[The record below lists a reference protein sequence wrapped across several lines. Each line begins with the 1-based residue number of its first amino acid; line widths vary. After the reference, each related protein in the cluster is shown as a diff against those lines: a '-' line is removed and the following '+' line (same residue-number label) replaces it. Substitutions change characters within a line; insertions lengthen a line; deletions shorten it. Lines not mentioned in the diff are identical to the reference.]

1 MPDCS
6 AALVKVCGA
15 SRKEQMPIRAKGDTG
30 CRLQSATWLWL
41 QRLSMAVG
49 LLHSVICHLLTR
61 GAPNSVLL
69 TLLPPQPQEVL
80 PTWHDDIRK
89 SQFSCNC
96 QSPIKYHGIFSPNL
110 FHVSTK
116 KLQSNYK
123 TYKNKSFFL
132 KTQNHSSTLEN
143 TENVFFFPQRKM
155 CKIQHFSWEKFWGR
169 KYTLFWRDILES

>member
-1 MPDCS
+1 MPT
-6 AALVKVCGA
+6 
-15 SRKEQMPIRAKGDTG
+15 RAKGDTG
-30 CRLQSATWLWL
+30 CRLQSATWLSL

-49 LLHSVICHLLTR
+49 LLHSVVCHLRTR

-116 KLQSNYK
+116 KLQRDDK
-123 TYKNKSFFL
+123 TCKNKSIFFL
-132 KTQNHSSTLEN
+132 NSESLFYPRKHRKDL
-143 TENVFFFPQRKM
+143 FFFPQRKM
-155 CKIQHFSWEKFWGR
+155 WKIQHFSWEKFWGR
-169 KYTLFWRDILES
+169 KYTLSWRDILES

>member
-1 MPDCS
+1 MDGRQS
-6 AALVKVCGA
+6 GTRVDGNKKEGRTNANKSQRSHWLQTAVSTLTLAAEAV
-15 SRKEQMPIRAKGDTG
+15 DG
-30 CRLQSATWLWL
+30 CRAP
-41 QRLSMAVG
+41 
-49 LLHSVICHLLTR
+49 HSVVCHLLTR

-116 KLQSNYK
+116 KLQRNDK
-123 TYKNKSFFL
+123 TYKNKSIFFKL
-132 KTQNHSSTLEN
+132 RITL
-143 TENVFFFPQRKM
+143 
-155 CKIQHFSWEKFWGR
+155 
-169 KYTLFWRDILES
+169 LL